1 MTYPFKSKALDV
13 VSYTQ
18 MNEQKIVIVVQSF
31 LLQILMDTFQGFQGS
46 RRRCLEN
53 MSGES
58 ISNT

>member
-1 MTYPFKSKALDV
+1 
-13 VSYTQ
+13 